1 MSHHPTSS
9 LTLYWREPRS
19 CIGCKKKSVLFFRIY
34 FGGLGTRAI
43 FSHHKQVHICWIKKI
58 SAKNI
63 DFKNF
68 HAQHYFLF
76 FSLSRN
82 ICCQNAS
89 KIVPNFNRL
98 VLRAQKEL
106 GVHISTPDKYQMYFS
121 SQMKKFHAALKLSD
135 HNSNT
140 LIDLFT
146 VYEQRF

>member
-1 MSHHPTSS
+1 M
-9 LTLYWREPRS
+9 
-19 CIGCKKKSVLFFRIY
+19 GCKKKSVPFFRIY
-34 FGGLGTRAI
+34 FGGLWTWVI
-43 FSHHKQVHICWIKKI
+43 FSHHKQVHIFWIKKL

-68 HAQHYFLF
+68 HAQHYFLV

-89 KIVPNFNRL
+89 KTVPNFNRF

-121 SQMKKFHAALKLSD
+121 SQTIIFHAALKLSD
-135 HNSNT
+135 HNTNT

-146 VYEQRF
+146 VYEQRFQLYTCWCVFRI